1 MSDQKLLMT
10 FLSDSL
16 EKLQNLHP
24 EAKQHY
30 LAMMLMLTESFI
42 KDSGAS
48 CVMLYRNNER
58 FSIASANANEE
69 DTVEMIQEGLEG
81 VFERATAGA
90 PPKEMFN

>member
-1 MSDQKLLMT
+1 MNNHKLLMQ

-16 EKLQNLHP
+16 EKLQSLHP
-24 EAKQHY
+24 ESKQHY
-30 LAMMLMLTESFI
+30 LSMMLMLTESFV

-69 DTVEMIQEGLEG
+69 STVEMIQEGLKG

>member
-1 MSDQKLLMT
+1 MSDHKLLMT
-10 FLSDSL
+10 LLSDSL

-24 EAKQHY
+24 ESKQHY
-30 LAMMLMLTESFI
+30 LSMMLMLTESFV
-42 KDSGAS
+42 KDSGAN

-58 FSIASANANEE
+58 FSIAAAGVNEAE
-69 DTVEMIQEGLEG
+69 TVEMIQEGLEG